1 MITVLLEC
9 LSQDV
14 HFDFRI
20 WSLLNVNMEGNQ
32 ENKFEIKVST
42 VMIVSGSTL
51 LVDVINT

>member
-1 MITVLLEC
+1 
-9 LSQDV
+9 
-14 HFDFRI
+14 
-20 WSLLNVNMEGNQ
+20 MEGNQ